1 MKKEESFPV
10 HPFFMS
16 TNGDVDEEDEE
27 DVCAA
32 ASVSAFLFQALTNDG
47 SSSDEDSAHVQVGST
62 TNLPPSESGKQ
73 KMDSRGLGTAPV
85 ALPSADDLDTLAA
98 EHGAFLRP
106 AKQPLE
112 ADPDGPSWRLTP
124 AEQQAASRAAA
135 AAASAARPA
144 MVLPMNRYGRGLNM
158 LQLTV
163 ELSARAAFA
172 PGPAESSDGR
182 VQESTSGA
190 KRKADE
196 HDEQKN
202 KGGIKRSSAGR
213 RGEEQRTTRE
223 EGWV

>member
-1 MKKEESFPV
+1 
-10 HPFFMS
+10 MS
-16 TNGDVDEEDEE
+16 TNGDVGEEDEE
-27 DVCAA
+27 DACAA
-32 ASVSAFLFQALTNDG
+32 ASVSVFLSHALTNDG
-47 SSSDEDSAHVQVGST
+47 GSSDEDDSGAHVQVGST
-62 TNLPPSESGKQ
+62 TNLPLESGKQ
-73 KMDSRGLGTAPV
+73 KIGSRGSGTAPV

-98 EHGAFLRP
+98 EHGSFLRP

-124 AEQQAASRAAA
+124 AEQQAAARATA

-144 MVLPMNRYGRGLNM
+144 MALPMNTYGRGLNM

-172 PGPAESSDGR
+172 PGPADASDGR
-182 VQESTSGA
+182 IQESKSGA

-223 EGWV
+223 EGWI